1 MKDLK
6 PAKGLA
12 VCVSGPSGVG
22 KGTIIK
28 QVMRMRPGISHSIS
42 MTTRQPR
49 PGEQDGLDY
58 YFCSKAEFL
67 AKLAAG
73 EILEYDV
80 YCDEYYGTPR
90 AALEAAVAGGQDVLL
105 DVTVPGSLAVMENY
119 PDCVTIF
126 VLPPSLSELQNRL
139 IKRGTETAAKM
150 QLRLQKARDEVALA
164 DRFQY
169 VVVNDDVAS
178 TAECILAIIDA
189 EHCRY
194 KHMAGIAARVLHS

>member
-90 AALEAAVAGGQDVLL
+90 AALEAAVADGQDVLL

-139 IKRGTETAAKM
+139 IRRGTETAAKM
-150 QLRLQKARDEVALA
+150 QLRLQKACDEVALA

-169 VVVNDDVAS
+169 VVVNDDVIS
-178 TAECILAIIDA
+178 TAKCILAIVDA

-194 KHMAGIAARVLHS
+194 RHMADIAAKVLHS